1 MSKYKETL
9 RKLVEDLKKTETSI
23 ETTEIILNDGLLS
36 HRLNEFYVKEIKAF
50 LSGYKIAVKTIAGE
64 LNDMTW
70 MQGDD
75 KEEPVKTDN
84 SEE

>member
-36 HRLNEFYVKEIKAF
+36 HRLNEFYVKE
-50 LSGYKIAVKTIAGE
+50 
-64 LNDMTW
+64 
-70 MQGDD
+70 
-75 KEEPVKTDN
+75 
-84 SEE
+84 SEI